1 MAKKEKLDKYST
13 SRMESREIGQAIEDM
28 QTIAENRRR
37 SHEKRW
43 YDNNFFDDG
52 HHFRFLSRSTGKIVD
67 LSKRSSIFQPLR
79 VIPKASRQIRGVV
92 NLLMQGDFVPIV
104 YPEKVLKDNYEQ
116 PGEYDQALQLSKTRA
131 SRIGHWVTEEWKSL
145 DMFTKL
151 AEMGLLTT
159 KHSISYM
166 QIWPDAVDEAIKT
179 QVYDAFDIFLLGNLT
194 SIYDSPFMIKGI
206 PQQISRIKA
215 NENFDEEQVRKINP
229 DNRFA
234 SSEIK
239 EAYMNSR
246 FSKIGNQDAAAT
258 VILKE
263 AYIKEYL
270 NSYNMERI
278 RKQEDGE
285 FILKNKKEGDPV
297 VRQVF
302 SAGNIWLRD
311 VYTDL
316 PDYPFVD
323 FRMEPGPIYQVPL
336 IERFKS
342 ANKSLDSVS
351 SRIERYIHTMTT
363 GTWLARKGEKVDIN
377 NIAGGQILR
386 YENVPPVQGNMAT
399 IPAHVFNYMNFL
411 NSVIEEQGVTTTTL
425 GKLPKGVKAN
435 AAIESLKESELS
447 NLVIASR
454 QLKRTVKLIAEKML
468 DIADNY
474 FISPQS
480 VMMMEKG
487 EPTYFDIMGQRG
499 IDGRKK
505 LGIKVP
511 EDIIPIKKDYNI
523 EIEVKSGLG
532 YTQEGR
538 RDAGMQLG
546 EYLRALAAE
555 GYIPPEAVKIY
566 VEKLLETFQF
576 GATAEFMKAM
586 KDYKGGPMT
595 DEQLMK
601 MKIALAETIKDS
613 GIKPSE
619 ADKAKESK
627 QRVQESKIGMAEV
640 VKDLQTGGQ

>member
-377 NIAGGQILR
+377 NIAGG
-386 YENVPPVQGNMAT
+386 
-399 IPAHVFNYMNFL
+399 
-411 NSVIEEQGVTTTTL
+411 
-425 GKLPKGVKAN
+425 
-435 AAIESLKESELS
+435 
-447 NLVIASR
+447 
-454 QLKRTVKLIAEKML
+454 
-468 DIADNY
+468 
-474 FISPQS
+474 
-480 VMMMEKG
+480 
-487 EPTYFDIMGQRG
+487 
-499 IDGRKK
+499 
-505 LGIKVP
+505 
-511 EDIIPIKKDYNI
+511 
-523 EIEVKSGLG
+523 
-532 YTQEGR
+532 
-538 RDAGMQLG
+538 
-546 EYLRALAAE
+546 
-555 GYIPPEAVKIY
+555 KI
-566 VEKLLETFQF
+566 
-576 GATAEFMKAM
+576 
-586 KDYKGGPMT
+586 
-595 DEQLMK
+595 
-601 MKIALAETIKDS
+601 
-613 GIKPSE
+613 
-619 ADKAKESK
+619 
-627 QRVQESKIGMAEV
+627 
-640 VKDLQTGGQ
+640 